1 MDMIFLGDKR
11 ILKEI
16 ERMNLYFKDRL
27 DEQEERINKISM
39 DTNSNYSK
47 SFINDRKLIELEE
60 RIYRLNEDFKFII
73 NTDIVIV
80 ILLTIFIGINIYLL
94 MR

>member
-1 MDMIFLGDKR
+1 MIFLGDKR

>member
-1 MDMIFLGDKR
+1 MIFLGDKR

-39 DTNSNYSK
+39 DTNSNYSM
-47 SFINDRKLIELEE
+47 SYMTDERTLELNDKL
-60 RIYRLNEDFKFII
+60 YSLNEDLKFII
-73 NTDIVIV
+73 NINIITS

-94 MR
+94 IH

>member
-1 MDMIFLGDKR
+1 MIFLGNKR

-16 ERMNLYFKDRL
+16 EKMNSYFKDRL
-27 DEQEERINKISM
+27 YEQEERINKISM

-47 SFINDRKLIELEE
+47 GYINDKKLMELEE
-60 RIYRLNEDFKFII
+60 KIYRLNEDFKFII
-73 NTDIVIV
+73 NANIVLI

-94 MR
+94 MH

>member
-1 MDMIFLGDKR
+1 MIFLGNSK

-39 DTNSNYSK
+39 DTNSNYSRGY
-47 SFINDRKLIELEE
+47 INDRKMIELEE
-60 RIYRLNEDFKFII
+60 KIYRLNEDLKFIV
-73 NTDIVIV
+73 NTDIVII

-94 MR
+94 MH

>member
-1 MDMIFLGDKR
+1 MIFLGNKR

-16 ERMNLYFKDRL
+16 EKMNSYFKDRL
-27 DEQEERINKISM
+27 YEQEERINKISM

-47 SFINDRKLIELEE
+47 GYINDRKLIELEE
-60 RIYRLNEDFKFII
+60 KIYRLNGDLKFII
-73 NTDIVIV
+73 NTSIVII

-94 MR
+94 MH

>member
-1 MDMIFLGDKR
+1 MIFLGDKR

-16 ERMNLYFKDRL
+16 ERMNLYYKERL

-39 DTNSNYSK
+39 DTNSNYSL
-47 SFINDRKLIELEE
+47 SFMTDKRTLELNDKL
-60 RIYRLNEDFKFII
+60 YSLNEDLKFII
-73 NTDIVIV
+73 NINIITI
-80 ILLTIFIGINIYLL
+80 ILLTIFIAINIYLL

>member
-1 MDMIFLGDKR
+1 MIFLGNKR

-16 ERMNLYFKDRL
+16 EKMNLYFKDRL
-27 DEQEERINKISM
+27 YEQEERINKISM

-47 SFINDRKLIELEE
+47 GYINDKKLMELEE
-60 RIYRLNEDFKFII
+60 KIYRLNGDLKFII
-73 NTDIVIV
+73 NTSIVII

-94 MR
+94 MH